1 MSVEDSVRNL
11 KHWLNVIV
19 VDKLKEQ
26 LYLLYSN
33 ELLSLN
39 IGYELNKDTLKK
51 MMSIISLIMIN
62 NLSI

>member
-1 MSVEDSVRNL
+1 MEDSVRNL

-19 VDKLKEQ
+19 VDRLKEQ

-62 NLSI
+62 NLSV

>member
-1 MSVEDSVRNL
+1 MEDSVRNL
-11 KHWLNVIV
+11 KHYLNVIV
-19 VDKLKEQ
+19 VDKLREQ

-51 MMSIISLIMIN
+51 MMSIISLIMMN

>member
-1 MSVEDSVRNL
+1 MEDSVKNL
-11 KHWLNVIV
+11 KQWLNVIV
-19 VDKLKEQ
+19 VDKLREQ

-51 MMSIISLIMIN
+51 MMSIISLLMMN

>member
-1 MSVEDSVRNL
+1 MEDSVRNL

-19 VDKLKEQ
+19 VDRLKEQ

-51 MMSIISLIMIN
+51 MMSIISLIMTN
-62 NLSI
+62 NLSV

>member
-1 MSVEDSVRNL
+1 VEDSVRNL

-19 VDKLKEQ
+19 VDRLKEQ

-51 MMSIISLIMIN
+51 MMSIISLIMMN

>member
-1 MSVEDSVRNL
+1 M
-11 KHWLNVIV
+11 
-19 VDKLKEQ
+19 DKLREQ

>member
-1 MSVEDSVRNL
+1 MEDSVRNL

-19 VDKLKEQ
+19 VDRLKEQ

-51 MMSIISLIMIN
+51 MMSIISLIMMN

>member
-1 MSVEDSVRNL
+1 MEDSVNL
-11 KHWLNVIV
+11 RHWLNVIV
-19 VDKLKEQ
+19 VDKLREQ

-51 MMSIISLIMIN
+51 MMSIISLLMMN

>member
-1 MSVEDSVRNL
+1 VEDSVRNL

-62 NLSI
+62 KLSI

>member
-1 MSVEDSVRNL
+1 MEDSVRNL

-19 VDKLKEQ
+19 VDRLKEQ

-39 IGYELNKDTLKK
+39 IGYELNKDTVKK
-51 MMSIISLIMIN
+51 MMSIISLIMMN

>member
-1 MSVEDSVRNL
+1 M
-11 KHWLNVIV
+11 
-19 VDKLKEQ
+19 DKLKEQ

-51 MMSIISLIMIN
+51 FKRYSKFYL
-62 NLSI
+62 

>member
-1 MSVEDSVRNL
+1 MEDSVRNL
-11 KHWLNVIV
+11 KHYLNVIV

-51 MMSIISLIMIN
+51 MMSIISLIMMN

>member
-1 MSVEDSVRNL
+1 MEDFVRNL
-11 KHWLNVIV
+11 KHYLNVIV

-39 IGYELNKDTLKK
+39 IGYELNKDVLKK
-51 MMSIISLIMIN
+51 MMSIISLIMMN

>member
-1 MSVEDSVRNL
+1 MEDSVRNL

-62 NLSI
+62 KLSI

>member
-1 MSVEDSVRNL
+1 VEDSVRNL

-19 VDKLKEQ
+19 VDRLKEQ

-62 NLSI
+62 NLSV

>member
-1 MSVEDSVRNL
+1 MEDSVKNL
-11 KHWLNVIV
+11 KQWLNVIV
-19 VDKLKEQ
+19 VDKLREQ

-51 MMSIISLIMIN
+51 MMSIISLIMMN

>member
-1 MSVEDSVRNL
+1 MEDSVRNL